1 MYKAQDSTTD
11 TKTKEQTKTKKS
23 ETHRS
28 CKRNPRQLKTKLGV
42 GGWGKSF
49 FLYDIQ
55 FKVFKI
61 KS

>member
-42 GGWGKSF
+42 GGGESLFFFMTFNSKS
-49 FLYDIQ
+49 L
-55 FKVFKI
+55 K
-61 KS
+61 